1 MNHQEIER
9 LTYWLWQQRGRPM
22 GSPDDDWF
30 LAEESGGDTSGSSYR
45 CVTFPCSPSASN
57 DGRDDATAVSSDR
70 MVIKG
75 AVIFGRARSAKR
87 RADSGTRDKITAS
100 RMERLMLRTI
110 LVTNAWAIWS

>member
-1 MNHQEIER
+1 MNTQEIER